1 MDDRTISQTT
11 TVMTCTD
18 DWTRL
23 LTREQ
28 FDAMFSAD
36 LDAPDDD
43 FGDFEP
49 ASNAVVMDIA
59 SRDVACSRRT
69 TSAYNEIYHVR

>member
-1 MDDRTISQTT
+1 MYDY
-11 TVMTCTD
+11 CAE
-18 DWTRL
+18 

-28 FDAMFSAD
+28 FYAMFSVN
-36 LDAPDDD
+36 LDASDDD

-49 ASNAVVMDIA
+49 ASNAVMTDIT

-69 TSAYNEIYHVR
+69 TSAYNTIYHVR